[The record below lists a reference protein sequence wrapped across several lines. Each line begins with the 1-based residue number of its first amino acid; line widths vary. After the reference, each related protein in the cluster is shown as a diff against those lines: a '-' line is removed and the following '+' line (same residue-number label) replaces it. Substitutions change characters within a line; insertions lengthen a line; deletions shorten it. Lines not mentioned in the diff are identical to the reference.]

1 MKHALLIGVGNT
13 LRGDD
18 GVGIRVGEKARVRF
32 PHLDV
37 LCMHGLAPELAE
49 TIAPYDLL
57 LIVDASM
64 TAASLCVSEVT
75 PAVSGEKI
83 EAHTMTPAG
92 LLGLA
97 ATLYDHVPSRTV
109 LIEVPVITCEFSE
122 VLSTEVSRQIDACL
136 DIVGAY
142 LAGS

>member
-18 GVGIRVGEKARVRF
+18 AVGIRVGERARTRF

-37 LCMHGLAPELAE
+37 LCVHGLSPELAE
-49 TIAPYDLL
+49 TVAQYDLL
-57 LIVDASM
+57 LIVDASLS
-64 TAASLCVSEVT
+64 AASLCVSEVT

-83 EAHTMTPAG
+83 QAHTMTPAG

-97 ATLYDHVPSRTV
+97 ARLYDHVPLRSV
-109 LIEVPVITCEFSE
+109 LIEVPVVTCEFSE
-122 VLSTEVSRQIDACL
+122 VLSPEVAGQIDASL
-136 DIVGAY
+136 DVVGAY